1 MLLFP
6 NHPTTGIS
14 FQNGSSYDTVRT
26 FFPRCFQGRL
36 LGGAAAEVPPGDPLR
51 DRGPPGQFHRLHR
64 AGPNAAD
71 AQTPGL
77 C

>member
-1 MLLFP
+1 MLFFP
-6 NHPTTGIS
+6 DHPTTSIS
-14 FQNGSSYDTVRT
+14 CQKGRSNDTVWT
-26 FFPRCFQGRL
+26 FFPCFQGRL